1 MPRHCSGLWVAAFV
15 AGGAVWPSAAR
26 EPRGDQTGKGAE
38 KPAAT
43 TAGTP
48 APTWEARAAR
58 FGGTEWITRP
68 SRDTTMEFP
77 SPVEVAEVAVVG
89 GQAVRRGQLLVRGK
103 DYEARA
109 ALAAQRV
116 RAANDTEVRNAKANL
131 ELAQSRF
138 DAALEAKSKDALAA
152 AEYDERRIAV
162 ETGKIAVDAAEQRL
176 KEEQLRA
183 VQLEEQAKRY
193 RIEAPFDGV
202 IDQVYGEL
210 GQSLGENKPVVRI
223 VSIDPMWIDVPVE
236 TDRTLVFHL
245 SEGSPA
251 WTLLDVPGAD
261 VVIPARVLYVAP
273 TASAASSTRLVRV
286 EVPNRAGWPAGTRAR
301 VRFEAP
307 SADWNSAGPSGAR
320 AQADGAP
327 VAEAAK

>member
-1 MPRHCSGLWVAAFV
+1 MQWNRSGMMLAVSVACMAAVPLTADVPAPV
-15 AGGAVWPSAAR
+15 AGAPGGS
-26 EPRGDQTGKGAE
+26 GTG
-38 KPAAT
+38 
-43 TAGTP
+43 
-48 APTWEARAAR
+48 WEARAAR

-77 SPVEVAEVAVVG
+77 SPLEVAEVAVVG
-89 GQAVRRGQLLVRGK
+89 GQAVKRGQLLVRAK
-103 DYEARA
+103 DEEARA

-116 RAANDTEVRNAKANL
+116 RAANDTEIRNAKANL

-138 DAALEAKSKDALAA
+138 DAALEAKEKGALAT

-183 VQLEEQAKRY
+183 VQLDEQGKRY
-193 RIEAPFDGV
+193 RIHAPFDGV
-202 IDQVYGEL
+202 IDQVYAEL

-223 VSIDPMWIDVPVE
+223 VAIDPMWIDVPVE
-236 TDRTLVFHL
+236 TDRTLLFHL

-261 VVIPARVLYVAP
+261 VVIPSRVLYVAP
-273 TASAASSTRLVRV
+273 TGSAASSTRLVRV

-307 SADWNSAGPSGAR
+307 APDWNLRAASAVGAPAGPAGAR
-320 AQADGAP
+320 A
-327 VAEAAK
+327 AEAVK